1 VGIADLLR
9 GASDGETNRG
19 RAARLMGATA
29 LGQLLAFAAAPF
41 LTRWLGPQAFGE
53 FGVYVA
59 VLGALSGAVSWRLG
73 LAVPVPGD
81 DREATAIVGAGLF
94 ATVVSC
100 AIVALGIALVGTQLT
115 RDWFELET
123 AAPLLWFVPIALL
136 GIGVGDVLGGWG
148 LRHRQ
153 YQALVAQRVT
163 RSTWTTGWQ
172 LVHAFFRRASA
183 HALVIGDAV
192 GRIWSIVPIARIAW
206 RTERERGPLPDWSA
220 IRAALR
226 AHRAFVL
233 AATPANLLNK
243 LGEWIPVLL
252 LTAWWGPVASGLFV
266 VGQRLVGVPIG
277 LIGDSAGQV
286 YIAELAAAQRGDRSA
301 FRPLFARYARTLAM
315 LAVVTAIVL
324 FAIGPS
330 GFALALGAE
339 WADAGRMVR
348 WQSVA
353 LAIQLVAIPM
363 AHTLV
368 VLAFQNRQ
376 LLWDAARLAAT
387 VGAFLLARQR
397 GFDAVD
403 TVALH
408 GAVSAVLYVGLV
420 WLSWR
425 AVGERA
431 LAKRN

>member
-1 VGIADLLR
+1 MGVGDLIR
-9 GASDGETNRG
+9 GATDGETNRG

-29 LGQLLAFAAAPF
+29 LGQLLALAAAPF

-53 FGVYVA
+53 FGVYLA

-73 LAVPVPGD
+73 LAVPVPHEE
-81 DREATAIVGAGLF
+81 REAGAIVGAGLF

-100 AIVALGIALVGTQLT
+100 ALVAIGVALAGPYVA
-115 RDWFELET
+115 REWFEIPS
-123 AAPLLWFVPIALL
+123 AAALLWFLPIALF

-148 LRHRQ
+148 LRHKQ
-153 YQALVAQRVT
+153 YQALVQQRVT
-163 RSTWTTGWQ
+163 RSTWTTGAQ
-172 LVHAFFRRASA
+172 LGYAFFRRWSA
-183 HALVIGDAV
+183 NALVVGDAI
-192 GRIWSIVPIARIAW
+192 GRVWSVVPMARIAW
-206 RTERERGPLPDWSA
+206 RSERARGPLPTWGEITAVMRSQ
-220 IRAALR
+220 
-226 AHRAFVL
+226 RAFIL

-243 LGEWIPVLL
+243 LGEWMPVLL

-286 YIAELAAAQRGDRSA
+286 YIAELAAAQRGDRA
-301 FRPLFARYARTLAM
+301 ALKPLFARYARMLAM
-315 LAVVTAIVL
+315 LAAITAVAL
-324 FAIGPS
+324 FLIGPG

-348 WQSVA
+348 WQSIA

-368 VLAFQNRQ
+368 VLAFQQRQ
-376 LLWDAARLAAT
+376 LGWDIVRLVAT
-387 VGAFLLARQR
+387 VGAFSVARDR
-397 GFDAVD
+397 GLDAVN

-408 GAVSAVLYVGLV
+408 GAVTAVMYAVLV
-420 WLSWR
+420 WMSWR
-425 AVGERA
+425 AVHARA
-431 LAKRN
+431 LSN